1 MISPELLRRFNLFA
15 GLDPAIFKEIAMMAD
30 EVAVQ
35 KGDWLYTEGEHA
47 DSLYLIV
54 SGTVELTINLDNKG
68 TRHTELS
75 RLVEGDV
82 TGPSALLE
90 PYVYTMGAVAD
101 TDGKVARIDA
111 QALRELMHKKP
122 EIGYTIMRGL
132 AQALAQRLTDLRVRF
147 VSLTEA

>member
-1 MISPELLRRFNLFA
+1 
-15 GLDPAIFKEIAMMAD
+15 MMAD
-30 EVAVQ
+30 EVAVR

-54 SGTVELTINLDNKG
+54 AGTVELTINLDNKG
-68 TRHTELS
+68 TRRTELA

-82 TGPSALLE
+82 AGSSAVLE
-90 PYVYTMGAVAD
+90 PYVYTMGAVANS
-101 TDGKVARIDA
+101 DGKVARIDA
-111 QALRELMHKKP
+111 QALRKLMNKRP

-132 AQALAQRLTDLRVRF
+132 AQALSQRLTDLRIRF